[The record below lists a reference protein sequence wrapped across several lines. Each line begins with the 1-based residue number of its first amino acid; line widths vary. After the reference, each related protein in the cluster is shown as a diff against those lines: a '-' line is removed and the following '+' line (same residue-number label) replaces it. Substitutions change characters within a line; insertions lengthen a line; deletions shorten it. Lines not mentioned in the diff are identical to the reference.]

1 MVVHRGEIWWAD
13 LAEPRGSEPGFRHP
27 VLIIQAEPFNR
38 SRLRTVVGIVVS
50 SNTRLLDAP
59 GNVLLP
65 AKETGLPR
73 DSVATVTQF
82 VTIDRDYLEDRRRE
96 RPAQDLGTRAR
107 YAHDTSYT
115 SSRYHTDRHHSSPA
129 RPQPTPAS

>member
-27 VLIIQAEPFNR
+27 VLILQAEPFNR

-50 SNTRLLDAP
+50 SNARLLDAP

-73 DSVATVTQF
+73 DSVANVTQL
-82 VTIDRDYLEDRRRE
+82 VTVDRDYLEQRAGKVSTRTLARVE
-96 RPAQDLGTRAR
+96 VGVRLVLDL
-107 YAHDTSYT
+107 
-115 SSRYHTDRHHSSPA
+115 
-129 RPQPTPAS
+129 